1 MLAFSPVGA
10 RAGRHRLAS
19 ARSARLLIP
28 TLLAVALL
36 GGCATAP
43 RVPEADT
50 AVDVPERFREAP
62 PVGDAAAQAAPAE
75 IPSAWWTLFRDPVLD
90 QLQQRLVVGNE
101 NLKAAVAQVQ
111 AARAALGSAR
121 AAQWPLL
128 SATGGAGRA
137 DNGASVRPQNSL
149 FLSANAAWELDLWG
163 RLAQGTRAGET
174 RLRASEADLASAR
187 LSLQAGLTQSYL
199 ALRAAEAQQAVLQ
212 RSVAAYRRSL
222 ELTELRRQGGVAL
235 PSDVLQARTQLQT
248 AQVQLVEAGS
258 QRALAEHAIAVL
270 LGQAPAALAL
280 VPAATADLPQAPAAP
295 ALLPGT
301 LLQRRPDIRAAHQR
315 LEAAWA
321 QVGVADAGFFPA
333 VTLSASG
340 GLRSGGG
347 ASLFDASSLAWSVGG
362 ALAQRLFDGGAQQAA
377 VDAARAGAD
386 AAAAAYRQTV
396 LTALLE
402 VEDNL
407 VLAQRLQDEAALL
420 REALGN
426 AQRNLEITQEQ
437 YRVGTVGYL
446 NVVTAQNTALTAE
459 RSLLDVQA
467 RQLNAVNQLLKNLAG
482 RW

>member
-1 MLAFSPVGA
+1 MAPSFTAGT
-10 RAGRHRLAS
+10 RAGRHPLVPAVPG
-19 ARSARLLIP
+19 RLLVSASLAAA
-28 TLLAVALL
+28 LLA
-36 GGCATAP
+36 GCASAP

-50 AVDVPERFREAP
+50 AVAVPARFKEAP
-62 PVGDAAAQAAPAE
+62 ATTVAPAE
-75 IPSAWWTLFRDPVLD
+75 VPDAWWTLFRDPVLD

-101 NLKAAVAQVQ
+101 NLKAAVAQVE

-121 AAQWPLL
+121 AAQLPAL
-128 SATGGAGRA
+128 SATASAGRSDA
-137 DNGASVRPQNSL
+137 GAAARPQNGYAL
-149 FLSANAAWELDLWG
+149 TANAAWELDLWG
-163 RLAQGTRAGET
+163 RLAQGTRTGEA
-174 RLRASEADLASAR
+174 RYQASQADLAAAR
-187 LSLQAGLTQSYL
+187 LSLQAGLTQSWL
-199 ALRAAEAQQAVLQ
+199 ALRAAEAQQAVLR
-212 RSVAAYRRSL
+212 RSVAAYERSL

-235 PSDVLQARTQLQT
+235 PSDVLQARTQLQA
-248 AQVQLVEAGS
+248 AQVQLIEAGN

-280 VPAATADLPQAPAAP
+280 SAAPAAELP
-295 ALLPGT
+295 APPAVPELLPGA
-301 LLQRRPDIRAAHQR
+301 LLQRRPDIRAAQQR

-340 GLRSGGG
+340 GLRSSAG
-347 ASLFDASSLAWSVGG
+347 AGLFEASSLAWSLGG
-362 ALAQRLFDGGAQQAA
+362 ALAQRIFDGGAQQS
-377 VDAARAGAD
+377 VLDAARAGAA

-407 VLAQRLQDEAALL
+407 VLAQRLRDEAALL

-446 NVVTAQNTALTAE
+446 NVVTAQNTALNAE

-467 RQLNAVNQLLKNLAG
+467 RQLNATNQLLKNLAG